1 MTELIVD
8 DKAIAFIKAEL
19 ERAHSPAAR
28 LFVTGGG
35 CCQQLDIAAVEKVI
49 DRDIKHVKN
58 GVTFHVEKYLDDNTS
73 SLEITFDEQREI
85 LSATINYKSV

>member
-19 ERAHSPAAR
+19 QRANSPAAR

-35 CCQQLDIAAVEKVI
+35 CCQQLDIAAVENEI
-49 DRDIKHVKN
+49 ARDIKYVKN
-58 GVTFHVEKYLDDNTS
+58 GVTFHVEKYLDDNMAS
-73 SLEITFDEQREI
+73 IEITFDEQRNI
-85 LSATINYKSV
+85 LSATLNYKSV